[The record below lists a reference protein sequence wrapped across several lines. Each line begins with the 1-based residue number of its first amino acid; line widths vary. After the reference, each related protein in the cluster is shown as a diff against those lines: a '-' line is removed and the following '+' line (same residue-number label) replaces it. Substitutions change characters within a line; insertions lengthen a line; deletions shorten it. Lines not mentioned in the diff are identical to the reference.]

1 MLSPAD
7 CQIMWISI
15 FLKYS
20 FGTIKYRIV
29 LSHIYTYIK
38 WFSIA
43 GHRITNS
50 VARSNLRVRT
60 LRGSPT
66 AWLSNHSL
74 ARLLRRLLSNWAS
87 SPAPNHLFPFAPV
100 ENDAQNP
107 VAAAAAAADDSMQDA
122 DPAPRRCSPRIVNQ
136 KHLGFIVPPLGQQ
149 RYPPMVGTDIAA
161 SRTHGG
167 RRSWCTGGP

>member
-1 MLSPAD
+1 MALL
-7 CQIMWISI
+7 Q
-15 FLKYS
+15 L
-20 FGTIKYRIV
+20 
-29 LSHIYTYIK
+29 
-38 WFSIA
+38 
-43 GHRITNS
+43 
-50 VARSNLRVRT
+50 
-60 LRGSPT
+60 GSLIT
-66 AWLSNHSL
+66 AWLGFCGGSCLIEPAAQTEPPLSFCT
-74 ARLLRRLLSNWAS
+74 RRKR
-87 SPAPNHLFPFAPV
+87 
-100 ENDAQNP
+100 AQNP